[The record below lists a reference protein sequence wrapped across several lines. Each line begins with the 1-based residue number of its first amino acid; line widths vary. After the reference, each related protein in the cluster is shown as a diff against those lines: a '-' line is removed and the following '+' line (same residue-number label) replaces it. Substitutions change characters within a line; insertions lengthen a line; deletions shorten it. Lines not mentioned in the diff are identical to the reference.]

1 MKPNYSNFKDVK
13 RISENL
19 ANLLRMIVEIV
30 QNHGDRIKLLEEGES
45 AEDSDDASLMEELNS
60 LLAQLQ
66 IPESA
71 EPIPSD
77 QM

>member
-1 MKPNYSNFKDVK
+1 MNEK
-13 RISENL
+13 L
-19 ANLLRMIVEIV
+19 ANLLKMIVEIV
-30 QNHGDRIKLLEEGES
+30 QNHSIRIESLEREES
-45 AEDSDDASLMEELNS
+45 NEDGDDATLMEEVTF

-71 EPIPSD
+71 EPVPSD

>member
-1 MKPNYSNFKDVK
+1 MN
-13 RISENL
+13 ENL
-19 ANLLRMIVEIV
+19 ANLLRMIAEIV

-45 AEDSDDASLMEELNS
+45 AEDSDDASLMEELTS

-66 IPESA
+66 NPESA
-71 EPIPSD
+71 EPVPSD

>member
-1 MKPNYSNFKDVK
+1 MN
-13 RISENL
+13 ENL
-19 ANLLRMIVEIV
+19 ANLLKMIVEIV

-45 AEDSDDASLMEELNS
+45 AEDSDDASLMEELTS

-66 IPESA
+66 IPKSA
-71 EPIPSD
+71 EPVPSD

>member
-1 MKPNYSNFKDVK
+1 M
-13 RISENL
+13 SENL
-19 ANLLRMIVEIV
+19 ANLLRTIVEIV

-45 AEDSDDASLMEELNS
+45 AEDSDDASLMEELTS

-66 IPESA
+66 NPESA
-71 EPIPSD
+71 EPVPSD